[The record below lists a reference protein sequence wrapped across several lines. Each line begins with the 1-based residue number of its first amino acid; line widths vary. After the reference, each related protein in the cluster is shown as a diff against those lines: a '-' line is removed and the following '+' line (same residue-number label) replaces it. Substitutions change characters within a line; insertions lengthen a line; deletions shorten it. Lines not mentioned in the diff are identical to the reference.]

1 MKKNFPLR
9 TLLLIFIA
17 SCTLISCSERSQDS
31 GTTLP
36 DSPSGFSLTEIKR
49 SFEADYTKVPQ
60 TRADDA
66 FDESE
71 VLAPGWITPLW
82 DAVSVCCVDSLFQAN
97 VPFEARYGYL
107 LMRWDQTGDP
117 SFAPMPSRLVVL
129 KDSETGETASYLRFL
144 IPEADAVP
152 DDGAGFS
159 GLVLHTLLSGCPVSV
174 GKFCDGVLSGSASL
188 WDDSRTRDETVD
200 AMVGLLQGIYVAR
213 VQHVAGVQPKAKDP
227 LVDGGSVPSVLCVA
241 YAPLNVYKD
250 LISKGPVIPPIGP
263 PEEDL
268 DFGGSGGG
276 GNGGNTNPIDSPKAS
291 YPANSKITT
300 DKSVRVIL
308 DSLFNDCMGQ
318 LLINAMSKEVSIT
331 SGYIGGSTV
340 TPVIYDLPT
349 GPMIA
354 GYEVKIGSRVDPI
367 PVMEELMHIYQGQGT
382 SDYRNAAMNNE
393 VEAKLAW
400 YMYCARTERQYLIRG
415 ALGGKGNEKYF
426 SRMMEF
432 VFKNDLENPAY
443 IDAYENA
450 VEGLRKN
457 SAYKNEDKYPFD
469 PGKMSLENLRELM
482 KDCLN
487 K

>member
-9 TLLLIFIA
+9 ILLLIFIA

-36 DSPSGFSLTEIKR
+36 DSPSGFSLTEIMR

-144 IPEADAVP
+144 IPEADVVP

-159 GLVLHTLLSGCPVSV
+159 GLVLYTLLSGCPVSV

-213 VQHVAGVQPKAKDP
+213 VRPKAATRGVNDNNLIP
-227 LVDGGSVPSVLCVA
+227 AVEIVA
-241 YAPLNVYKD
+241 RAPLNVYKD
-250 LISKGPVIPPIGP
+250 LISQGPDIPPIGP
-263 PEEDL
+263 PEGDL
-268 DFGGSGGG
+268 NFGGGGGGGGG

-291 YPANSKITT
+291 YPANPKITT
-300 DKSVRVIL
+300 DKPVRVIL

-400 YMYCARTERQYLIRG
+400 YMYCVRTERQYLIRG
-415 ALGGKGNEKYF
+415 ALGGDMGIKYF
-426 SRMMEF
+426 STMSEYFM
-432 VFKNDLENPAY
+432 KNDLENPAY

-457 SAYKNEDKYPFD
+457 GAYKNEDKYPFD
-469 PGKMSLENLRELM
+469 PGKMNLENLWELM
-482 KDCLN
+482 KDCF
-487 K
+487 KK

>member
-36 DSPSGFSLTEIKR
+36 DSPSGFSLTEIMR

-117 SFAPMPSRLVVL
+117 SFAPMPSRLIVL

-144 IPEADAVP
+144 IPEANVVP
-152 DDGAGFS
+152 DEGAGFS
-159 GLVLHTLLSGCPVSV
+159 GLVLYTLLSGCPVSV
-174 GKFCDGVLSGSASL
+174 GKFCDGVLSESASL
-188 WDDSRTRDETVD
+188 WDDSRTIEENVD
-200 AMVGLLQGIYVAR
+200 NMIGLLPNICVAR
-213 VQHVAGVQPKAKDP
+213 FRPKASTRAIKIP
-227 LVDGGSVPSVLCVA
+227 AVEVVGQGVLIINIRS
-241 YAPLNVYKD
+241 LMNN
-250 LISKGPVIPPIGP
+250 IIPPIEP
-263 PEEDL
+263 PLGGIDL
-268 DFGGSGGG
+268 GGESGGSSGDGG
-276 GNGGNTNPIDSPKAS
+276 GGNTNPIDSPKAS
-291 YPANSKITT
+291 YPANPKITA
-300 DKSVRVIL
+300 DNPVRVIL

-349 GPMIA
+349 GPLIA

-482 KDCLN
+482 KDCIN

>member
-1 MKKNFPLR
+1 M
-9 TLLLIFIA
+9 
-17 SCTLISCSERSQDS
+17 ISCSERSQNS

-36 DSPSGFSLTEIKR
+36 DSPSGFPLTEIKR

-144 IPEADAVP
+144 IPEANVVP
-152 DDGAGFS
+152 DEGAGFS
-159 GLVLHTLLSGCPVSV
+159 GLVLYTLLSGCPVSV

-188 WDDSRTRDETVD
+188 WDDSRTIEENVD
-200 AMVGLLQGIYVAR
+200 NMIGLLPNICVAR
-213 VQHVAGVQPKAKDP
+213 FRPKASTRAIKIP
-227 LVDGGSVPSVLCVA
+227 AVEVVGQGVLIINIRS
-241 YAPLNVYKD
+241 LMNN
-250 LISKGPVIPPIGP
+250 IIPPIEP
-263 PEEDL
+263 PL
-268 DFGGSGGG
+268 GGIDFGGGGSGGSGG

-291 YPANSKITT
+291 YPANPKITA
-300 DKSVRVIL
+300 DNPVRFIL

-400 YMYCARTERQYLIRG
+400 YMYCVRTDRQGIIRD
-415 ALGGKGNEKYF
+415 AFGGKGNEKSF
-426 SRMMEF
+426 DRMMEF
-432 VFKNDLENPAY
+432 MLNNDLENPAY

-450 VEGLRKN
+450 VEGLRN
-457 SAYKNEDKYPFD
+457 IGAYKDRNKYPFD

-482 KDCLN
+482 KDCIN